1 MDIEFHYF
9 IPNQSL
15 RMAESEIT
23 ERRPSK
29 KSSSD
34 DKSVIIVKK
43 KSKAELEQEAYM
55 ARQYAIVIGELKAA
69 EARNRQDLSF
79 DQISFIFFLNKR
91 IRATRLRFSKTH
103 RDEIDQIIAFQPNAL
118 SALRFEAFM
127 TNTSTSQK
135 EKLTSSSLHIS
146 PRTASATNTE
156 SSKEPLTQI
165 ERRRVQNLLLD
176 DKNLLVDRTG

>member
-1 MDIEFHYF
+1 MDIDLHYF

-34 DKSVIIVKK
+34 DKSVIIGKK

-69 EARNRQDLSF
+69 EARNR
-79 DQISFIFFLNKR
+79 
-91 IRATRLRFSKTH
+91 
-103 RDEIDQIIAFQPNAL
+103 
-118 SALRFEAFM
+118 
-127 TNTSTSQK
+127 
-135 EKLTSSSLHIS
+135 
-146 PRTASATNTE
+146 
-156 SSKEPLTQI
+156 
-165 ERRRVQNLLLD
+165 
-176 DKNLLVDRTG
+176 

>member
-9 IPNQSL
+9 IPNQPL

-69 EARNRQDLSF
+69 EARNR
-79 DQISFIFFLNKR
+79 
-91 IRATRLRFSKTH
+91 
-103 RDEIDQIIAFQPNAL
+103 
-118 SALRFEAFM
+118 
-127 TNTSTSQK
+127 
-135 EKLTSSSLHIS
+135 
-146 PRTASATNTE
+146 
-156 SSKEPLTQI
+156 
-165 ERRRVQNLLLD
+165 
-176 DKNLLVDRTG
+176 